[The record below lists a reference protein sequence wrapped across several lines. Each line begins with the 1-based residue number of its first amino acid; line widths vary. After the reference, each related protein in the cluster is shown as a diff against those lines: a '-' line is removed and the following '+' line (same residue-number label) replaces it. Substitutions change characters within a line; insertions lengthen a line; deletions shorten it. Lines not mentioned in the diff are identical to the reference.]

1 MEALSRLARTRPGTG
16 PWPPV
21 VRIAAG
27 VVFVG
32 FSFGKFFRHQ
42 AEQAAFERYGIPVS
56 DAATYL
62 VGSLELVGGL
72 ALVIGLLVR
81 PFALALAGN
90 MIGAISTA
98 GRIDGGPVHLL
109 LAPALLLGMVLLL
122 WAGPGSPSLDQ
133 QLLRRCRDCS
143 SLRRPPARAQRRM
156 RR

>member
-1 MEALSRLARTRPGTG
+1 LAFLMEAIPRLVRPRLGVG
-16 PWPPV
+16 RWPLV
-21 VRIAAG
+21 VRMVGGA
-27 VVFVG
+27 VLLG

-42 AEQAAFERYGIPVS
+42 AEQAAFERYGIPFS

-72 ALVIGLLVR
+72 ALVVGLLVR

-109 LAPALLLGMVLLL
+109 LAPALLLGMVFLL
-122 WAGPGSPSLDQ
+122 WAGAGSPALDRR
-133 QLLRRCRDCS
+133 LARRCTD
-143 SLRRPPARAQRRM
+143 P
-156 RR
+156 